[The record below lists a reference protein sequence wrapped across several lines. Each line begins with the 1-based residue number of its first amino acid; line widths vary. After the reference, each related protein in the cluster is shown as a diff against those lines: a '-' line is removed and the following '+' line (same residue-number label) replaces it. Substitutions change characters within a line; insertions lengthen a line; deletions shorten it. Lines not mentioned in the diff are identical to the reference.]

1 MASASEESSM
11 AQVRRNLLPIGIH
24 LNSDAVYMAQLEQS
38 SQGVKVVSKAACRLS
53 TSAETVARVTAA
65 NGDGGG
71 QAGNR
76 SNEATYGR
84 ACRFIRQ
91 KIATNGFQGKNVV
104 VSLPQEYLT
113 IQHVRMQPMQPEE
126 LKTAL
131 PGELRGHLS
140 YDPKD
145 AIVRHIVA
153 GAVSENNE
161 TKHDVLIL
169 AAPRHVV
176 EKHISAMTRLGL
188 QVAGVGIEP
197 CAMCYCFAYAASR
210 TGPSQSGPPCA
221 MVVYLGPRTTHVA
234 ILRGQGTTFVKGV
247 EQGTDRLIG
256 DVATVRSVP
265 LEEAANLIETWRQS
279 PTPETLDEAA
289 QAYSRSPSTLDHLT
303 DEIESCV
310 RYHESLTRGAG
321 VDRLYLVGPG
331 ARDRA
336 LVRVLSGRL
345 HVPCKVGDPFGVV
358 MGKAD
363 PESTEPEMAVAV
375 GLSLFGVQ

>member
-1 MASASEESSM
+1 M

-24 LNSDAVYMAQLEQS
+24 MNSDAVYMAQLEQDS
-38 SQGVKVVSKAACRLS
+38 KGVKVVSKATCRLS
-53 TSAETVARVTAA
+53 TSAETVARMAAA
-65 NGDGGG
+65 NGDVGG
-71 QAGNR
+71 QAGNGP
-76 SNEATYGR
+76 NEATYGR
-84 ACRFIRQ
+84 ARRFVRQ
-91 KIATNGFQGKNVV
+91 KIATDGFQGKNVV
-104 VSLPQEYLT
+104 ISLPQECLT

-131 PGELRGHLS
+131 PGELRGHLP
-140 YDPKD
+140 YDPTD
-145 AIVRHIVA
+145 AIIRHIVA

-161 TKHDVLIL
+161 TKHDVLVL

-197 CAMCYCFAYAASR
+197 CAMCYCFAYAAGR
-210 TGPSQSGPPCA
+210 TGPSQSGPPCV
-221 MVVYLGPRTTHVA
+221 MVVYIGPRTTHVA
-234 ILRGQGTTFVKGV
+234 ILRGQGTTFVKGIK
-247 EQGTDRLIG
+247 QGADSLIG
-256 DVATVRSVP
+256 GVATGRNVS
-265 LEEAANLIETWRQS
+265 LEEAADLIETWRQS
-279 PTPETLDEAA
+279 PTPEMLDEAV
-289 QAYSRSPSTLDHLT
+289 QAYSRTPLTLDHLT

-310 RYHESLTRGAG
+310 RYHASLARGAA
-321 VDRLYLVGPG
+321 VDRLYFVGPG

-345 HVPCKVGDPFGVV
+345 HVPCEVGDPFGVV